1 MWSVERWS
9 KRCKISMN
17 DMALRE
23 ERGPRNLPTIFELV
37 KSWWVRIKMIKQKDM
52 IYVTLGRNELVN
64 KKEGSNA
71 PQKHL
76 KMKAL
81 VSPASKQR
89 GRHHARASEVR

>member
-1 MWSVERWS
+1 
-9 KRCKISMN
+9 
-17 DMALRE
+17 
-23 ERGPRNLPTIFELV
+23 
-37 KSWWVRIKMIKQKDM
+37 MIKQKSDPWE

-64 KKEGSNA
+64 NKEGSNA

-89 GRHHARASEVR
+89 GRHHARAHEVRDEVRVILP